1 MKLFSNNGQMGSNG
15 VGNSR
20 LIWNVILWKKNAL
33 ENKAVIVECTL
44 NKFKFFITFHFSKK
58 FDEGSTLS

>member
-1 MKLFSNNGQMGSNG
+1 MDKWEVMGLETVDWYEMLFYE
-15 VGNSR
+15 
-20 LIWNVILWKKNAL
+20 KKNAL